1 MAQVLARLPMKHKA
15 LSSNPSTANK
25 KKKESTKSQSDCYT
39 FLFTIWSPA
48 AWAVLDRKK
57 LEPGKKPLLL
67 FLAEVKLHSHSF
79 SFLTTGN

>member
-1 MAQVLARLPMKHKA
+1 
-15 LSSNPSTANK
+15 
-25 KKKESTKSQSDCYT
+25 
-39 FLFTIWSPA
+39 LFTIWSPA

-79 SFLTTGN
+79 SFLTTVN